1 MKFAQSLAVA
11 VLLVGATVAFG
22 DLTPTSMQPIGS
34 PHFTNSISQNVY
46 ALGNTRYVGISVLD
60 PTTAFIES
68 VDKSFVPD
76 SATFNADGKATE
88 GWWMLGQSGLFE
100 VTFET
105 AKGTGAPESYVGLQV
120 QLALANAD
128 REVTDSLTLMYVGD
142 NDFGPG
148 WAAWG
153 KGWVQR
159 VDGGTWDGLAPY
171 ECRAPILVPVPGA
184 VALAILGLGLCGLRR
199 VREA

>member
-1 MKFAQSLAVA
+1 MKFAKVLVPALLLLGPAVA
-11 VLLVGATVAFG
+11 LG
-22 DLTPTSMQPIGS
+22 DLSRTALQPIGS
-34 PHFTNSISQNVY
+34 PHFTNSISQNVF

-68 VDKSFVPD
+68 VDKAFVPD
-76 SATFNADGKATE
+76 SATYNTDGKTTE

-105 AKGTGAPESYVGLQV
+105 TKGTGAPESYVGLQV
-120 QLALANAD
+120 QIALANAD
-128 REVTDSLTLMYVGD
+128 REVTDSLTLMYAGD
-142 NDFGPG
+142 NDLGPG

-159 VDGGTWDGLAPY
+159 VDGGSWDGLAPY

-184 VALAILGLGLCGLRR
+184 VALAVLGLGLCGARR
-199 VREA
+199 VREL